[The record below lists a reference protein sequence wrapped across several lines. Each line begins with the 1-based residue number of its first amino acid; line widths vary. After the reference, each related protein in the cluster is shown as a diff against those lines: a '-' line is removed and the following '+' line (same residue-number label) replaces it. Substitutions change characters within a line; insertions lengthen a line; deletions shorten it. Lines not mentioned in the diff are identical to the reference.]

1 MTNSDKK
8 ILILR
13 SFIINILGKKD
24 DLDSAIKKHSSYF
37 VRYNEIFKS
46 QIDSINGTAKVWTGV
61 PTIQYILIK
70 KLKKIYEYF
79 EDHVIIET
87 KYTWTSKSKRML
99 YIDISFKD
107 NANLD
112 LIIFYL
118 RLYGKL
124 NTDVD
129 SLVKDL

>member
-37 VRYNEIFKS
+37 VKYNEIFKS

-61 PTIQYILIK
+61 SIIQHILIK

-79 EDHVIIET
+79 EDHIIIET
-87 KYTWTSKSKRML
+87 KYTWTSKSKKML

>member
-24 DLDSAIKKHSSYF
+24 DLDSTIKKHSPYF
-37 VRYNEIFKS
+37 FRYNEIFKS

-61 PTIQYILIK
+61 PAIQHILIK

-79 EDHVIIET
+79 EDHIIIET

-124 NTDVD
+124 NTDIN

>member
-1 MTNSDKK
+1 M
-8 ILILR
+8 R
-13 SFIINILGKKD
+13 SEEEQNKQWNFGKD
-24 DLDSAIKKHSSYF
+24 AASNFELSYWI
-37 VRYNEIFKS
+37 NEIFKS

-61 PTIQYILIK
+61 PTIQHILIK

>member
-13 SFIINILGKKD
+13 SFIINILGTKD
-24 DLDSAIKKHSSYF
+24 DIDSALRKPSSRF
-37 VRYNEIFKS
+37 FRYDEIFKS
-46 QIDSINGTAKVWTGV
+46 QIDSINGNAKIWTGV
-61 PTIQYILIK
+61 PAVQHILIK

-79 EDHVIIET
+79 EDHILIET
-87 KYTWTSKSKRML
+87 KYTWIDKTKKIL
-99 YIDISFKD
+99 HIDISFQD

-124 NTDVD
+124 NTDID
-129 SLVKDL
+129 SLIKDL

>member
-61 PTIQYILIK
+61 SIIQHILIK
-70 KLKKIYEYF
+70 KRNILCFFI
-79 EDHVIIET
+79 
-87 KYTWTSKSKRML
+87 
-99 YIDISFKD
+99 
-107 NANLD
+107 
-112 LIIFYL
+112 
-118 RLYGKL
+118 
-124 NTDVD
+124 
-129 SLVKDL
+129 

>member
-13 SFIINILGKKD
+13 SFLINILGTKD
-24 DLDSAIKKHSSYF
+24 DLKSCLKKVNPSTY
-37 VRYNEIFKS
+37 RYSEIFKS
-46 QIDSINGTAKVWTGV
+46 QIDSINGKAKVWTGV
-61 PTIQYILIK
+61 PVIQHILIK

-87 KYTWTSKSKRML
+87 KYTWTSKTKRML

-124 NTDVD
+124 NTDIN
-129 SLVKDL
+129 SLIKDL

>member
-24 DLDSAIKKHSSYF
+24 DLDSTIKKHSSYF
-37 VRYNEIFKS
+37 FRYNEIFKS

-61 PTIQYILIK
+61 PTIQHILIK

-79 EDHVIIET
+79 EDHIIIET